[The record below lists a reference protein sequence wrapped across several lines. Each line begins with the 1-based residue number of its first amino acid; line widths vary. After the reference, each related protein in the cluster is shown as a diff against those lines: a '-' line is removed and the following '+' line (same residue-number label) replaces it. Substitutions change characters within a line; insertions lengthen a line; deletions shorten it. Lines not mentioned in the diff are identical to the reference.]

1 MYENCNKLDKFL
13 SLASCASGMATSKPQ
28 HELLAL
34 KWVCQNILIIGLLL
48 LLKVTTMCVGI
59 SQPGTWLIALRW
71 LSYKVWWSGH
81 QVSGAH
87 SPDKVIHHQSGPSHV
102 SQHFIFIYARMWLI
116 IVLVLIKISLR
127 NLPLCVSVYS
137 HIPVV
142 PHLHEPMNIKGR
154 NIYFYTIHEDDAVS
168 MHAMNA

>member
-1 MYENCNKLDKFL
+1 MV
-13 SLASCASGMATSKPQ
+13 TSKPQ
-28 HELLAL
+28 HKLPAL

-48 LLKVTTMCVGI
+48 LKVTTMCAGN

-81 QVSGAH
+81 QVSGAY

-116 IVLVLIKISLR
+116 IALVLIKISLC
-127 NLPLCVSVYS
+127 NLPLCVPVYS
-137 HIPVV
+137 YTYQLFHIS
-142 PHLHEPMNIKGR
+142 MNPWIQKEG
-154 NIYFYTIHEDDAVS
+154 ITIFIQYMKMMLS
-168 MHAMNA
+168 LCMPWMHRGEWT